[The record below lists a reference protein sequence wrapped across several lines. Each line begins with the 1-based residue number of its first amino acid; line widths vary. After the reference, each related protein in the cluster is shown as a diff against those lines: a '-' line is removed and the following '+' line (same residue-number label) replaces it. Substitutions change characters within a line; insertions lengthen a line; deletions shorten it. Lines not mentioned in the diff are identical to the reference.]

1 MSEPIVY
8 LNGEFVPESA
18 AKVSVFDR
26 CFLYGDGI
34 FEGIAV
40 WDRAPFRLGP
50 HLDRLSRG
58 LRYMMIDEP
67 MDHAGWRA
75 MLCDLIGRNGMQ
87 DGYLRLQISRGEG
100 MSSIKWEKRLLR
112 KPTPNVT
119 VIPIA
124 GFAKYYAGLFGR
136 TDAQGL
142 RAITVPRP
150 RIASHA
156 VPAGMKHCNYL
167 GSVLGAIDV
176 TGRGADIGV
185 SVGHDGFV
193 AEGIAYNVF
202 CVAGGRLMTPPI
214 TRDILPGIT
223 RATIIELAGQNGIP
237 VEERDFDTYTMASAD
252 EAFIC
257 STLELAVPVT
267 ELDGRRIGSGRPGP
281 VTMRIGELLKEAMVR
296 EAGEFHRGTGQPKPR
311 KTPAR

>member
-8 LNGEFVPESA
+8 LNGQFVAESD

-26 CFLYGDGI
+26 CFLYGDGV

-40 WDRAPFRLGP
+40 WDRAPFRLVP

-58 LRYMMIDEP
+58 LRYLMIDEP
-67 MDHAGWRA
+67 MDHDGWREVIGE
-75 MLCDLIGRNGMQ
+75 LIERNRMQ

-119 VIPIA
+119 IIPIA

-142 RAITVPRP
+142 RAVTVPRP

-156 VPAGMKHCNYL
+156 IPTGMKHCNYL

-176 TGRGADIGV
+176 TGRGADIGI
-185 SVGHDGFV
+185 SVDNDGLV
-193 AEGIAYNVF
+193 AEGIAYNIF
-202 CVAGGRLMTPPI
+202 CVVGGRLMTPPV

-223 RATIIELAGQNGIP
+223 RDVIVELAQANGIP
-237 VEERDFDTYTMASAD
+237 VQERDFDTYTLASAD

-257 STLELAVPVT
+257 STLELAVSVC
-267 ELDGRRIGSGRPGP
+267 EIDGRRIGGGKPGP
-281 VTMRIGELLKEAMVR
+281 VTLRMSGLLKEAMAR
-296 EAGEFHRGTGQPKPR
+296 EAAEFHRASSGPKSS
-311 KTPAR
+311 TTSAI

>member
-1 MSEPIVY
+1 MSEPTVY
-8 LNGEFVPESA
+8 LNGAFVPESE

-40 WDRAPFRLGP
+40 WARAPFRLKP

-67 MDHAGWRA
+67 MDHDGWRRVIA
-75 MLCDLIGRNGMQ
+75 ELIERNHLQ
-87 DGYLRLQISRGEG
+87 DGYLRLQVSRGEG

-112 KPTPNVT
+112 KPEPNVT
-119 VIPIA
+119 IIPIA

-136 TDAQGL
+136 TDQQGL

-150 RIASHA
+150 RISSHA
-156 VPAGMKHCNYL
+156 VPTGMKHCNYL
-167 GSVLGAIDV
+167 GSVLGAIDI
-176 TGRGADIGV
+176 TGRGADIGITV
-185 SVGHDGFV
+185 DNDGFV
-193 AEGIAYNVF
+193 AEGIAYNIF
-202 CVAGGRLMTPPI
+202 CVVGSKLLTPPT

-223 RATIIELAGQNGIP
+223 REVIIELAEKHGIP
-237 VEERDFDTYTMASAD
+237 VQERDFDSYTLASAD

-267 ELDGRRIGSGRPGP
+267 EVDGRRVGSGKPGP
-281 VTMRIGELLKEAMVR
+281 VTLRMSELLKQAMEEEA
-296 EAGEFHRGTGQPKPR
+296 AAFWK
-311 KTPAR
+311 AA

>member
-8 LNGEFVPESA
+8 LNGAFVPESE

-26 CFLYGDGI
+26 CFLYGDGV

-58 LRYMMIDEP
+58 LHYLMIEEP
-67 MDHAGWRA
+67 LDHNGWRRV
-75 MLCDLIGRNGMQ
+75 LTELIARNGMQ
-87 DGYLRLQISRGEG
+87 DGYLRLQVSRGEG
-100 MSSIKWEKRLLR
+100 MSSIKWEKRLLK

-119 VIPIA
+119 VIPMA
-124 GFAKYYAGLFGR
+124 GFAQYYAGLFGR

-156 VPAGMKHCNYL
+156 IPTGMKHCNYL

-176 TGRGADIGV
+176 TGRGADIGI
-185 SVGHDGFV
+185 SVGTDGFV

-202 CVAGGRLMTPPI
+202 CVAGGRLLTPPL

-223 RATIIELAGQNGIP
+223 RATIVELSAADGIP
-237 VEERDFDTYTMASAD
+237 VQERDFDAYTLASAD

-267 ELDGRRIGSGRPGP
+267 EFDGRTIGTGRPGP
-281 VTMRIGELLKEAMVR
+281 LTLRIGALLKDAMVR
-296 EAGEFHRGTGQPKPR
+296 EAAEFHKATATTRE
-311 KTPAR
+311 

>member
-1 MSEPIVY
+1 MSEPVIY
-8 LNGEFVPESA
+8 LNGAFVPESE

-58 LRYMMIDEP
+58 LRYLMIDEP
-67 MDHAGWRA
+67 FDQAGWRDV
-75 MLCDLIGRNGMQ
+75 LVELIARNKMQ
-87 DGYLRLQISRGEG
+87 DGYLRLQVSRGEG
-100 MSSIKWEKRLLR
+100 MSSIKWEKRLLK

-156 VPAGMKHCNYL
+156 VPTGMKHCNYL

-176 TGRGADIGV
+176 TGRGADIGI
-185 SVGHDGFV
+185 SVGNDGFV

-202 CVAGGRLMTPPI
+202 CIAGGRLLTPPA

-223 RATIIELAGQNGIP
+223 RATIIELAEASGIP
-237 VEERDFDTYTMASAD
+237 VQERDFDTYTLASSD

-267 ELDGRRIGSGRPGP
+267 EIDGRRIGSGKPGP
-281 VTMRIGELLKEAMVR
+281 LTLRIGELLKDAMVR
-296 EAGEFHRGTGQPKPR
+296 EAAAFHAAAG
-311 KTPAR
+311 

>member
-8 LNGEFVPESA
+8 LNGAFIPESE
-18 AKVSVFDR
+18 AKISVFDR
-26 CFLYGDGI
+26 CFLYGDGV

-40 WDRAPFRLGP
+40 WERAPFRLKP

-58 LRYMMIDEP
+58 LRYLMIDEP
-67 MDHAGWRA
+67 MDHESWGGIIAELIRRN
-75 MLCDLIGRNGMQ
+75 DLQ

-112 KPTPNVT
+112 KSTPNVT
-119 VIPIA
+119 IIPIA
-124 GFAKYYAGLFGR
+124 GFANYYSGLFDR
-136 TDAQGL
+136 TDAPGL

-156 VPAGMKHCNYL
+156 IPTGMKHCNYL

-176 TGRGADIGV
+176 THRGADIGI
-185 SVGHDGFV
+185 SVDDNGLV

-202 CVAGGRLMTPPI
+202 CAVGGRLLTPPI

-223 RATIIELAGQNGIP
+223 REAIVELAAKHGIP

-252 EAFIC
+252 EAFIS
-257 STLELAVPVT
+257 STLELAVPVI
-267 ELDGRRIGSGRPGP
+267 ELDGRRIGNGRLGP
-281 VTMRIGELLKEAMVR
+281 LTRKVSELLKQAMTEEA
-296 EAGEFHRGTGQPKPR
+296 AGFWSTIKN
-311 KTPAR
+311 

>member
-8 LNGEFVPESA
+8 LNGAFVPESE

-40 WDRAPFRLGP
+40 WNRAPFRLKP
-50 HLDRLSRG
+50 HLDRLTRG

-67 MDHAGWRA
+67 MDYDGWRRVIGE
-75 MLCDLIGRNGMQ
+75 LIERNNLQ

-112 KPTPNVT
+112 KPEPNVT
-119 VIPIA
+119 IIPFA

-136 TDAQGL
+136 TDQQGL

-150 RIASHA
+150 RISSHA
-156 VPAGMKHCNYL
+156 VPTGMKHCNYL

-176 TGRGADIGV
+176 TGRGADIGITV
-185 SVGHDGFV
+185 DNDGFV
-193 AEGIAYNVF
+193 AEGIAYNIF
-202 CVAGGRLMTPPI
+202 CVVGGKLITPP
-214 TRDILPGIT
+214 TE
-223 RATIIELAGQNGIP
+223 RATSCRASRARPSCWSSPRASTAFRVRRSATSTAYHARLRRRSLHLLDARARRAGRTEVAGRQHRHPASP
-237 VEERDFDTYTMASAD
+237 VR
-252 EAFIC
+252 
-257 STLELAVPVT
+257 
-267 ELDGRRIGSGRPGP
+267 
-281 VTMRIGELLKEAMVR
+281 
-296 EAGEFHRGTGQPKPR
+296 
-311 KTPAR
+311 

>member
-8 LNGEFVPESA
+8 LNGAFVPESE

-40 WDRAPFRLGP
+40 WARAPFRLKP

-67 MDHAGWRA
+67 MDHDGWRRVIGE
-75 MLCDLIGRNGMQ
+75 LIAKNNMQ

-112 KPTPNVT
+112 KPEPNVT
-119 VIPIA
+119 IIPIA

-136 TDAQGL
+136 TDQQGL

-150 RIASHA
+150 RISSHS
-156 VPAGMKHCNYL
+156 VPTGMKHCNYL

-185 SVGHDGFV
+185 CVDNDGFV
-193 AEGIAYNVF
+193 AEGIAYNIF
-202 CVAGGRLMTPPI
+202 CVVGGKLLTPPT

-223 RATIIELAGQNGIP
+223 RETIIELADKHGIP
-237 VEERDFDTYTMASAD
+237 VQERDFDSYTLASAD

-267 ELDGRRIGSGRPGP
+267 EVDGRRVGTGKPGP
-281 VTMRIGELLKEAMVR
+281 VTLRMSELLKQAMEEEA
-296 EAGEFHRGTGQPKPR
+296 AAFWK
-311 KTPAR
+311 AA

>member
-1 MSEPIVY
+1 MSEPVIY
-8 LNGEFVPESA
+8 LNGAFVPESE

-26 CFLYGDGI
+26 CFLYGDGV
-34 FEGIAV
+34 FEGIAI

-58 LRYMMIDEP
+58 LRYLMIDEP
-67 MDHAGWRA
+67 FDQTGWRDI
-75 MLCDLIGRNGMQ
+75 LVELIARNKMQ

-100 MSSIKWEKRLLR
+100 MSSIKWEKRLLK

-176 TGRGADIGV
+176 TGRGADIGI
-185 SVGHDGFV
+185 SVGNDGLV

-202 CVAGGRLMTPPI
+202 CVAGGKLLTPPT

-223 RATIIELAGQNGIP
+223 RSTIIELAEASGIP
-237 VEERDFDTYTMASAD
+237 VQERDFDTYTLASAE

-267 ELDGRRIGSGRPGP
+267 EIDGRRIGSGKPGP
-281 VTMRIGELLKEAMVR
+281 LTLRIGELLKEAMVR
-296 EAGEFHRGTGQPKPR
+296 EAVAFHAAAG
-311 KTPAR
+311 

>member
-8 LNGEFVPESA
+8 LNGAFVPESE

-40 WDRAPFRLGP
+40 WNRAPFRLKP

-67 MDHAGWRA
+67 MDHDGWRRVIGE
-75 MLCDLIGRNGMQ
+75 LIERNNMQ

-112 KPTPNVT
+112 KPEPNVT
-119 VIPIA
+119 IIPIA

-136 TDAQGL
+136 TDQQGL

-150 RIASHA
+150 RISSHS
-156 VPAGMKHCNYL
+156 VPTGMKHCNYL

-185 SVGHDGFV
+185 CVDNDGFV
-193 AEGIAYNVF
+193 AEGIAYNIF
-202 CVAGGRLMTPPI
+202 CVVGGKLLTPPT

-223 RATIIELAGQNGIP
+223 RETIIELAHKHAIP
-237 VEERDFDTYTMASAD
+237 VQERDFDSYTLASAD

-267 ELDGRRIGSGRPGP
+267 EVDGRRVGTGKPGP
-281 VTMRIGELLKEAMVR
+281 VTLRMSELLKQAMEEEA
-296 EAGEFHRGTGQPKPR
+296 AAFWK
-311 KTPAR
+311 AD

>member
-1 MSEPIVY
+1 MSEPVVY
-8 LNGEFVPESA
+8 LNGAFIPESE

-26 CFLYGDGI
+26 CFLYGDGV

-40 WDRAPFRLGP
+40 WERAPFRLKP
-50 HLDRLSRG
+50 HLERLSRG

-67 MDHAGWRA
+67 TDHQGWRRIIA
-75 MLCDLIGRNGMQ
+75 ELIEKNDLK

-112 KPTPNVT
+112 KSTPNVT
-119 VIPIA
+119 IIPVL
-124 GFAKYYAGLFGR
+124 GFANYYAGLFGR

-156 VPAGMKHCNYL
+156 VPTGMKHCNYL

-176 TGRGADIGV
+176 TGRGADIGITV
-185 SVGHDGFV
+185 DSDGFI

-202 CVAGGRLMTPPI
+202 CVAGGRLLTPPV

-223 RATIIELAGQNGIP
+223 REVILELAAKHGIP
-237 VEERDFDTYTMASAD
+237 VQERDFDTFTMASAD

-267 ELDGRRIGSGRPGP
+267 ELDGRRIGTGAPGP
-281 VTMRIGELLKEAMVR
+281 MTLRISQLLKQAMTEEA
-296 EAGEFHRGTGQPKPR
+296 AAFWN
-311 KTPAR
+311 A

>member
-1 MSEPIVY
+1 MTETVIY
-8 LNGEFVPESA
+8 LNGAFVPESE

-26 CFLYGDGI
+26 CFLYGDGV

-40 WDRAPFRLGP
+40 WDRAPFRLKP

-58 LRYMMIDEP
+58 LRYLMIDEP
-67 MDHAGWRA
+67 MDQDGWRRTITE
-75 MLCDLIGRNGMQ
+75 LIKRNDMQ

-112 KPTPNVT
+112 KPEPNVT
-119 VIPIA
+119 IIPIP

-156 VPAGMKHCNYL
+156 VPTGMKHCNYL

-176 TGRGADIGV
+176 TTRGADIGI
-185 SVGHDGFV
+185 SVDTDGFV
-193 AEGIAYNVF
+193 AEGVAYNIF
-202 CVAGGRLMTPPI
+202 CVAEGTLMTPPV

-223 RATIIELAGQNGIP
+223 REVIVELAKANG
-237 VEERDFDTYTMASAD
+237 VAVVERDFDTYTLASAD
-252 EAFIC
+252 EAFIS

-267 ELDGRRIGSGRPGP
+267 EIDGRRIGDGRPGQ
-281 VTMRIGELLKEAMVR
+281 VTMKMSGLLKEAMAR
-296 EAGEFHRGTGQPKPR
+296 EAAEFYRT
-311 KTPAR
+311 A